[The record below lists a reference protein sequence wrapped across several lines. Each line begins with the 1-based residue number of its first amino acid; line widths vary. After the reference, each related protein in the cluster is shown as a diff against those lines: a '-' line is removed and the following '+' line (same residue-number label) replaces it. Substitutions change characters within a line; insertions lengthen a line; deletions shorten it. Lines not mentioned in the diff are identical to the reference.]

1 MGNKT
6 KYWKSLGELKDVPE
20 VQQLKENEFAEKLP
34 SDIFSNDSLNDAST
48 SRRDF
53 LKYVGFG
60 IGAAALASCET
71 PVTKTIPYVVKP
83 EEITPG
89 VATWYASTFDD
100 GHDYCSVLV
109 KTREGRP
116 IKIEG
121 NTLSKITMGGTS
133 ARVQGSVLSL
143 YDKMRYMSAMMKG
156 AEKTWEETDAELGKA
171 LSGVVAS
178 GKSVRVLSSTVMSPS
193 MRSAINAFCAKVGG
207 KHIQY
212 DALSQHAIRKAHWH
226 THDKDVMPTYNFMN
240 ANVIVSFG
248 ADFLSNWI
256 SPTEFAKQYSKNRKV
271 NKDKKTMSKHVQFE
285 STLSVTGSNADM
297 RAPVKPSDIGAN
309 VVALYNKLSG
319 GSLAV
324 SGKVDEGVVNKTA
337 EWLKDNKG
345 KSLVVCGVNDTAVQ
359 IVVNEIN
366 KWLGSYGT
374 TLDIETSSN
383 YKQGNDE
390 DFAGLLEE
398 MNAGKVGALIMYR
411 TNPVYTAAA
420 MKFADALKKV
430 DVKVSLSTSPDETAG
445 ACDFVCP
452 DNHYLE
458 SWSDSNPRKGHYSL
472 GQPTI
477 APLFKTRSAIESFIK
492 WSGNSWDAHTY
503 IANYWKTSVF
513 PMQGKYMMFSEFWNH
528 SLHDGV
534 ADVGTD
540 VMIKESE
547 EKKKEEAPKEGPKQE
562 DKKDE
567 TPVMTNK
574 WDVMAAAGKIAENKG
589 GALELIIYEKTGV
602 GSGNNS
608 NNPWMMEFPD
618 PISKVTWDHY
628 ITLNPSDMEGKF
640 SLLERQEMYGDI
652 ATVTVNGVTAT
663 LPVFPQPGQAPGTVG
678 IAVGY
683 GRTGIGKVGEIA
695 GGDNAYKFMQ
705 MSSSGTMQYYANATL
720 SEKTG
725 EEFHFACTQQH
736 HTMMGRKIVNE
747 TTLEEYA
754 NGNPGEWNEKEHLVM
769 FNTEGGHDKVPVT
782 TGNLWDSFDRPSHQW
797 GLAIDLNSCI
807 GCGNCV
813 ISCQAENNTATVGK
827 KMIMNMRDMYWMRID
842 RYYSSPMTKE
852 RAEEEEVGK
861 VDMYLEM
868 EKPVSENPKVVFQPV
883 MCQHCNHAPCETVC
897 PVVAT
902 THGNDGLNQMT
913 YNRCIGTRYCANNCP
928 YKVRRFNWFNYNG
941 NYRFEDINPA
951 HESDLLGR
959 MVLNPDVVVRSRG
972 VMEKCS
978 MCMQRIQEG
987 KLKAKLEERKL
998 TDGEIKT
1005 ACAQSCPTDA
1015 IVFGDL
1021 ADKDSTISKH
1031 FADERSYFMLEDLG
1045 VKPNVAYLTK
1055 VRNSEKEEMP
1065 KKKTDKKEEHKEEEK
1080 KEHA

>member
-6 KYWKSLGELKDVPE
+6 KYWKSLGELNNTPE
-20 VQQLKENEFAEKLP
+20 VKELKENEFAEKLP
-34 SDIFSNDSLNDAST
+34 SDIFANEKINDSTT

-53 LKYVGFG
+53 LKFVGFG
-60 IGAAALASCET
+60 VGAAALASCET
-71 PVTKTIPYVVKP
+71 PVTKTIPYVIKP

-100 GHDYCSVLV
+100 GHDYCSILV

-121 NTLSKITMGGTS
+121 NTLSKITLGGTG
-133 ARVQGSVLSL
+133 ARIQGSVLSL
-143 YDKMRYMSAMMKG
+143 YDKARYTNSMMKG
-156 AEKTWEETDAELGKA
+156 AENNWEMVDAEVGKA
-171 LSGVVAS
+171 ITGAIAS

-193 MRSAINAFCAKVGG
+193 MKSAINDFCTKVGA

-212 DALSQHAIRKAHWH
+212 DAMSQSAIRKAHWH
-226 THDKDVMPTYNFMN
+226 THDKDVMPTYNFAN

-271 NKDKKTMSKHVQFE
+271 NKEKKTMSKHVQFE

-297 RAPVKPSDIGAN
+297 RSPLKPSELGGN
-309 VVALYNKLSG
+309 VVALYNELSG
-319 GSLAV
+319 GSLPV
-324 SGKVDEGVVNKTA
+324 TGKVDKGAISKTA
-337 EWLKDNKG
+337 EWLKSNKG
-345 KSLVVCGVNDTAVQ
+345 KSLVICGVNDVAVQ

-390 DFAGLLEE
+390 DFGQLVKDMSE
-398 MNAGKVGALIMYR
+398 GKVGALIMYR
-411 TNPVYTAAA
+411 TNPVYTAAS

-430 DVKVSLSTSPDETAG
+430 DVKVSMSTSPDETSIV
-445 ACDFVCP
+445 CDFVCP
-452 DNHYLE
+452 DSHYLE

-472 GQPTI
+472 GQPAI
-477 APLFKTRSAIESFIK
+477 APLFKTRSAMESFIK
-492 WSGNSWDAHTY
+492 WTGNNWDAHSY
-503 IANYWKTSVF
+503 ITNYWKTSVF

-528 SLHDGV
+528 SLHDGI

-540 VMIKESE
+540 VMIKEE
-547 EKKKEEAPKEGPKQE
+547 DKKKEETKPLENKILIPV
-562 DKKDE
+562 E
-567 TPVMTNK
+567 TPSVSK
-574 WDVMAAAGKIAENKG
+574 WDVNGAASKIAEVKG
-589 GALELIIYEKTGV
+589 GAMELMIYEKTGV
-602 GSGNNS
+602 GNGNNS

-628 ITLNPSDMEGKF
+628 ITMNPADMEGKF
-640 SLLERQEMYGDI
+640 SLLERQDMMADI
-652 ATVTVNGVTAT
+652 ATVTVGGMSAT
-663 LPVFPQPGQAPGTVG
+663 LPVFPQPGQATGTIG

-683 GRTGIGKVGEIA
+683 GRMGIGKVGEIA

-705 MSSSGTMQYYANATL
+705 MSNTNSMQYFGTVTL

-725 EEFHFACTQQH
+725 DEFHFACTQQH

-747 TTLEEYA
+747 TTLAEYT
-754 NGNPGEWNEKEHLVM
+754 NGNAEHWNHKEMITM

-782 TGNLWDSFDRPSHQW
+782 TGNLWDNFDRPGHHW

-813 ISCQAENNTATVGK
+813 VACQSENNTATVGK
-827 KMIMNMRDMYWMRID
+827 EQIAKTRDMYWMRID
-842 RYYSSPMTKE
+842 RYYSSPMSKE
-852 RAEEEEVGK
+852 VAKDEGTGK

-868 EKPVSENPKVVFQPV
+868 EKPNTENPKVVFQPV

-902 THGNDGLNQMT
+902 THGSDGLNQMT

-928 YKVRRFNWFNYNG
+928 YKVRRFNWFNYNK
-941 NYRFEDINPA
+941 NYRFEEINPA

-978 MCMQRIQEG
+978 MCIQRIQAG
-987 KLKAKLEERKL
+987 KLTAKLEERKL
-998 TDGEIKT
+998 VDGDIKM
-1005 ACAQSCPTDA
+1005 ACSQSCPTDA

-1021 ADKDSTISKH
+1021 NDKDSTISKH
-1031 FADERSYFMLEDLG
+1031 FADERSYFMLEDIG

-1055 VRNSEKEEMP
+1055 VRNSEEEEMP
-1065 KKKTDKKEEHKEEEK
+1065 KKKEEHKKEEK